1 MARKTHGLGKRLATL
16 ALGATLLAACGS
28 TSGALSST
36 TYSDQHA
43 AVIRDPGNPAWVG
56 SSEQATNAA
65 IGSQSVIRD
74 PENPYW
80 GLSNTEAAT
89 HDAAIDP
96 VRGPK

>member
-1 MARKTHGLGKRLATL
+1 MARKAHGLGKRLATL

-28 TSGALSST
+28 TSGAFSGT
-36 TYSDQHA
+36 TDSGQHA
-43 AVIRDPGNPAWVG
+43 A
-56 SSEQATNAA
+56 
-65 IGSQSVIRD
+65 VIRD

-80 GLSNTEAAT
+80 GLSSTEAAT